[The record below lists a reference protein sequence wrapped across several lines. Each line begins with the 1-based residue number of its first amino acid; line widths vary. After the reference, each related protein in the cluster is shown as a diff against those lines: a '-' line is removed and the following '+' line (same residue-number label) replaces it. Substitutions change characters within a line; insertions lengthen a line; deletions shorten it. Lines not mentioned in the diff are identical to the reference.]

1 MQSWSFNYVFGLTYI
16 ARNGDGAKHMSWWGK
31 LAGGGIGLMLG
42 GPLGGML
49 GAVLGH
55 QVDKAKKLKMGFD
68 PGSQERAQA
77 AFFTATFSVMGH
89 IAKADGQVSQQE
101 IQVAESI
108 FNHMNFQP
116 EQRTAAIELFNKG
129 KQDDFDLQEVL
140 SQFKQE
146 CGRKITLIQMFMQI
160 QLQAVYADGSKHPQE
175 ARILKEICDALGY
188 PAAMLSQLEAMLFS
202 QQQSYSGGS
211 RQAPSQNDIANA
223 YSILG
228 LKEGATEAEVK
239 KAYRRL
245 MSQHHPDKLIS
256 KGLPEEMIQIA
267 TDKSKQ
273 IQKAYELI
281 KQTAKS

>member
-1 MQSWSFNYVFGLTYI
+1 
-16 ARNGDGAKHMSWWGK
+16 MSWWGK

-55 QVDKAKKLKMGFD
+55 QVDKAKKNKAGFD
-68 PGSQERAQA
+68 SSTQERAQA

-89 IAKADGQVSQQE
+89 IAKADGQVTQQE
-101 IQVAESI
+101 IQVAESL
-108 FNHMNFQP
+108 FEHMNFQP
-116 EQRTAAIELFNKG
+116 EQRKAAIDLFNKG

-140 SQFKQE
+140 TQFKQE

-175 ARILKEICDALGY
+175 DLILKEICDTLGY

-202 QQQSYSGGS
+202 QQQQRSGYQN
-211 RQAPSQNDIANA
+211 QAPSQSDLANA

-228 LKEGATEAEVK
+228 LEKQATDEEVK

-256 KGLPEEMIQIA
+256 KGLPEEMIKIA
-267 TDKSKQ
+267 TDKSQQ
-273 IQKAYELI
+273 IQKAYEQI
-281 KQTAKS
+281 TKSRKK

>member
-1 MQSWSFNYVFGLTYI
+1 
-16 ARNGDGAKHMSWWGK
+16 MSWWGK
-31 LAGGGIGLMLG
+31 LAGGGIGLILG

-55 QVDKAKKLKMGFD
+55 QVDIAKKFKLGA
-68 PGSQERAQA
+68 SAQERAQA

-89 IAKADGQVSQQE
+89 IAKADGQVTQQE
-101 IQVAESI
+101 IQVAEEI
-108 FNHMNFQP
+108 FRHMNFQP
-116 EQRTAAIELFNKG
+116 EQRTAAIELFNRG

-140 SQFKQE
+140 AQFKQE

-175 ARILKEICDALGY
+175 ARILQEICHALGY

-202 QQQSYSGGS
+202 QQQQYSGG
-211 RQAPSQNDIANA
+211 ANGTPSKSDIANA

-228 LKEGATEAEVK
+228 LEKGASEAEVK

-267 TDKSKQ
+267 TDKSQQ

-281 KQTAKS
+281 KKSSKA